1 MKIIRTTSDLKN
13 SFDNDMITAND
24 FAIVC
29 KIFPFLI
36 TPFKDLQVYCLLII
50 MIIFFLILKNI
61 IICKF
66 SLLLMIKDF
75 ICSDGDAIEDFKSGF
90 LGERAADQRD

>member
-1 MKIIRTTSDLKN
+1 MKMIRTTSDLKS

-50 MIIFFLILKNI
+50 MIILYHYMQTFFVIN
-61 IICKF
+61 
-66 SLLLMIKDF
+66 DQ
-75 ICSDGDAIEDFKSGF
+75 GF
-90 LGERAADQRD
+90 YLFRW